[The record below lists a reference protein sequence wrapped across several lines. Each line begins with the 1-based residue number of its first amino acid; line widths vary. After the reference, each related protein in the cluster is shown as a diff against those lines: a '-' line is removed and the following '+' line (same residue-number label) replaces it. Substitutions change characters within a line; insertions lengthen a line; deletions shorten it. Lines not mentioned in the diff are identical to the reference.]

1 MAAPELAPETRG
13 IGWRDPIV
21 WILALPLVI
30 AIGGGLFF
38 IRIALTEGDRP
49 LPQTMERRG
58 PIQYGDPVGVRAA
71 AELGLSGSL
80 ELTDVDVLVTL
91 RGWPADRPRPSL
103 ELRFWHRT
111 DAHRDQTLTLI
122 PAPDGRYR
130 AARPSADLPGSLL
143 LRIDAGDSR
152 TPLEL
157 TGRLEAN
164 RAELVPIEDA

>member
-1 MAAPELAPETRG
+1 MTGTEHSPDTRG

-30 AIGGGLFF
+30 AIGGGIFF

-58 PIQYGDPVGVRAA
+58 PIQYGDPVGIRAA
-71 AELGLSGSL
+71 AELGLRATL
-80 ELTDVDVLVTL
+80 ELTDLEVLVTL
-91 RGWPADRPRPSL
+91 HGWPTERPGPAL

-111 DAHRDQTLTLI
+111 DAHRDQTLALI

-130 AARPSADLPGSLL
+130 AVRPAGELPGSLL
-143 LRIDAGDSR
+143 LRIDTGGSR

-157 TGRLEAN
+157 TGRLDAN
-164 RAELVPIEDA
+164 RAELTPVEDA